1 MGTRIVAQHAWSA
14 ADNTALAGSTHRLG
28 GPQQGL
34 WGSRG
39 FASAPLDVTK
49 EVDAVNELFAA
60 ARDEIEYAKEE
71 AETVYFNESVAE
83 AKKAVEAC
91 LGRWEAL
98 LAALPEEER
107 QRVMRS
113 MGLKISQLQAEYD
126 EVAKLHLDDH

>member
-1 MGTRIVAQHAWSA
+1 MA
-14 ADNTALAGSTHRLG
+14 ARPAAAAAAPAGAAPLS
-28 GPQQGL
+28 GL
-34 WGSRG
+34 WGGRW
-39 FASAPLDVTK
+39 FASAPLDVAK
-49 EVDAVNELFAA
+49 EVDTVNELFAA

-71 AETVYFNESVAE
+71 AETVYFNESVGE

-107 QRVMRS
+107 ARVVRS

-126 EVAKLHLDDH
+126 EVAKLHLEDH